1 MTFQLRPYQQDL
13 VDELMQYKD
22 SNCCAVLATGGGKSV
37 VMRGFVEALLADDKS
52 KTICVTVHVNE
63 LLAQLQETLK
73 GLPIEFISIQKL
85 TKMDKVFDV
94 VIIDE
99 AVHTMSATY
108 RKVLAENAKT
118 YFGFTALPLRGLIP
132 DMSPQVANKDTWK
145 FSLTGLKS
153 DKCFENFAVS
163 LSTKECID
171 RGYLTPFEI
180 ISGRDFHIEQVN
192 KRVHDFNE
200 QEVNDALTVKE
211 CHDYIVET
219 IGSDKTIV
227 FSHSINYGS
236 KLAKMLQDSG
246 ITAQFVSSKSK
257 KRERA
262 QYVKDFKEHRT
273 QVLIGVNIFIEGFDV
288 PACDSMYMFRPTRS
302 VSVWFQSIGRVLRLA
317 EGKTIAKVHD
327 YVGNHKRLGVIPTDI
342 DLNDTLLVGTLAKQ
356 TCEVCQSYGAAESE
370 NPTTI
375 GTQTSADG
383 QRLKKA
389 IRENFDLIE
398 FFPCGKQKA
407 KLRLKPHAMQSLDL
421 DEFFDLTGALS
432 WQVEVP
438 YFRIP
443 VYKNRYGAWSA
454 SITKDISGNISQ
466 SFSMCIVIP
475 GICKFGSDTPEHFQQ
490 VILKNYENGI
500 KKVREAKVI

>member
-1 MTFQLRPYQQDL
+1 MYKLREYQQQL
-13 VDELMQYKD
+13 VDDMMKYKD
-22 SNCCAVLATGGGKSV
+22 DNCCAILATGGGKSV
-37 VMRGFVEALLADDKS
+37 VMRGFVEALLKDDPTKS
-52 KTICVTVHVNE
+52 ICITVHVKE
-63 LLAQLQETLK
+63 LLAQLEATLK
-73 GLPIEFISIQKL
+73 GLPVEFVSIQKL
-85 TKMDKVFDV
+85 NKMDKIYD
-94 VIIDE
+94 VIIVDE
-99 AVHTMSATY
+99 AVHAMASTY
-108 RKVLAENAKT
+108 RKVLADNART

-163 LSTKECID
+163 LSTKECIE
-171 RGYLTPFEI
+171 RGYLTPFEV

-211 CHDYIVET
+211 CHDYVVNT
-219 IGSDKTIV
+219 LGDDKSII

-236 KLAKMLQDSG
+236 KLADMLQQSG
-246 ITAQFVSSKSK
+246 IKAQFVSSKSK
-257 KRERA
+257 KKDRDK
-262 QYVKDFKEHRT
+262 YVKDFKDNNI

-317 EGKTIAKVHD
+317 EGKTLAKVHD
-327 YVGNHKRLGVIPTDI
+327 YVGNHKRLGVLPTDV
-342 DLNDTLLVGTLAKQ
+342 DLNETLLVGTLAKQ
-356 TCEVCQSYGAAESE
+356 TCEVCQAYGASEAE

-383 QRLKKA
+383 GRLKKA
-389 IRENFDLIE
+389 IRDNYDLIE
-398 FFPCGKQKA
+398 FFPCGNQKA
-407 KLRLKPHAMQSLDL
+407 KLRLKPHAMQVLDL
-421 DEFFDLTGALS
+421 NDFFDLTGALS

-443 VYKNRYGAWSA
+443 VYKNKYGQWSA
-454 SITKDISGNISQ
+454 SITKDISGNVSQ
-466 SFSMCIVIP
+466 SYSMCIIIP
-475 GICKFGSDTPEHFQQ
+475 GICKFGSDEPTHFQQ
-490 VILKNYENGI
+490 VILKNYENGM
-500 KKVREAKVI
+500 KKARVAKVI

>member
-1 MTFQLRPYQQDL
+1 MFELRPYQQQL
-13 VDELMQYKD
+13 VDEIMQYKD

-37 VMRGFVEALLADDKS
+37 VMRGFVEALLADDPT
-52 KTICVTVHVNE
+52 KTICITVHVKE
-63 LLAQLQETLK
+63 LLAQLEDTLK
-73 GLPIEFISIQKL
+73 GLPVEFISIQKL
-85 TKMDKVFDV
+85 TRSDKVYD
-94 VIIDE
+94 VIIVDE
-99 AVHTMSATY
+99 AVHCMATTY
-108 RKVLAENAKT
+108 RKVLAENAET

-132 DMSPQVANKDTWK
+132 DMSPQVANTETWK

-163 LSTKECID
+163 LSTKDCIEK
-171 RGYLTPFEI
+171 GYLTPFEV

-200 QEVNDALTVKE
+200 QEVNDALTIEE
-211 CHDYIVET
+211 CHDYIVNT
-219 IGSDKTIV
+219 IGTDKSIV
-227 FSHSINYGS
+227 FSHSINYGDR
-236 KLAKMLQDSG
+236 LAQMLQKSG

-257 KRERA
+257 KADRA
-262 QYVKDFKEHRT
+262 KYVKDFKDNKI

-317 EGKTIAKVHD
+317 KDKTIAKVHD

-356 TCEVCQSYGAAESE
+356 TCETCGAYGASEAE

-383 QRLKKA
+383 GRFKKA
-389 IRENFDLIE
+389 IKDNFDLIE
-398 FFPCGKQKA
+398 FVPCGKQKA
-407 KLRLKPHAMQSLDL
+407 KIQLKSFAFESMSP
-421 DEFFDLTGALS
+421 DEFFDMTGALS
-432 WQVEVP
+432 WLEEVP

-443 VYKNRYGAWSA
+443 VYRNKYNVWTAN
-454 SITKDISGNISQ
+454 ITKDINGNVSQ
-466 SFSMCIVIP
+466 NFSMCVVIP
-475 GICKFGSDTPEHFQQ
+475 GVCKFGSDEPTHFQQ
-490 VILKNYENGI
+490 VILKNYEN
-500 KKVREAKVI
+500 KVHKVREARVI